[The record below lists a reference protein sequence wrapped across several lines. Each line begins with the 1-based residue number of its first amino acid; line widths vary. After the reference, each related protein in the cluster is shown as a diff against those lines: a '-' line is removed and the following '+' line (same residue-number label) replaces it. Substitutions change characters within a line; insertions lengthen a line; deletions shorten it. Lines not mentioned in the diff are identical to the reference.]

1 MYEGADFHTLSDVK
15 EADSFRSV
23 NLMTA
28 GTEHINIALIHIDR
42 DLAKCLYGICV
53 EQNPI
58 FFCDASNLLDR
69 LDRSDLIVCKHNGN
83 QDRIRTDCLF

>member
-1 MYEGADFHTLSDVK
+1 MPGTFSVPARRFSFLRTAVYEGADFHTLSDVK

-53 EQNPI
+53 E
-58 FFCDASNLLDR
+58 
-69 LDRSDLIVCKHNGN
+69 
-83 QDRIRTDCLF
+83 